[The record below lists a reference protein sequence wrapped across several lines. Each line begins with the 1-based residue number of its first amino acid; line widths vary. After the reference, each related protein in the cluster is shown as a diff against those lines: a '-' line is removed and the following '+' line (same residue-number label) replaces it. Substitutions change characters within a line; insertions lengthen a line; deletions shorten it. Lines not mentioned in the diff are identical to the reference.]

1 MWHPESDVQLI
12 FFSHLPYLKPWPFHT
27 IGKDLKGLPPHI
39 IINDETD
46 LIRDAGAVFVRKL
59 QALGVSA
66 IAKTIDGSPHVME
79 IAMPDLVPELVQDTV
94 GSLTEFAR
102 TFS

>member
-1 MWHPESDVQLI
+1 
-12 FFSHLPYLKPWPFHT
+12 
-27 IGKDLKGLPPHI
+27 
-39 IINDETD
+39 
-46 LIRDAGAVFVRKL
+46 VFVRKL

-79 IAMPDLVPELVQDTV
+79 IAMPDLVPELVQDIV